1 MTQRESDRIEQLL
14 SGPCWVLDF
23 LPVRVPADS
32 PGQFFAVERY
42 YRAGPQY
49 KIFRRKIAD
58 VLLRLNCYAG
68 FRVFRGEEA
77 ALDPPPAALAE
88 QITGSGEPL
97 LILVGAEECLI
108 TLDPGDLYVSVYCPS
123 EFLLS
128 LLAPLAAAAGLFLR
142 KAAGWDEEG

>member
-1 MTQRESDRIEQLL
+1 MTQQESDRIEQLL
-14 SGPCWVLDF
+14 AGPCWVLDF

-42 YRAGPQY
+42 YRGASRM
-49 KIFRRKIAD
+49 KDFRRRAAD
-58 VLLRLNCYAG
+58 VLLKLNCYAG

-77 ALDPPPAALAE
+77 ADDPPPAALAE
-88 QITGSGEPL
+88 LITDSRKPL
-97 LILVGAEECLI
+97 LILVGAEDCLI

-128 LLAPLAAAAGLFLR
+128 LLAPLAAASGLFLR
-142 KAAGWDEEG
+142 KGAGWDEEG